1 MSRLPAVLCAALLAA
16 LAAGAAFLQRLPATA
31 PVPAARLT
39 AWPITAHMPG
49 FGDGGLLGPSEIEDL
64 TEYVIALNG
73 APHDGAAAARA
84 IPLFQT
90 HCALCHGLGGEGSE
104 LLGTPDLT
112 RGQFRNIRTPQ
123 DIRQQILR
131 GTDGRGPIR
140 ESRARTPAG

>member
-1 MSRLPAVLCAALLAA
+1 MSRLPAVLCTALLAA
-16 LAAGAAFLQRLPATA
+16 LALGAAVLQRPQPPAS
-31 PVPAARLT
+31 ARLT
-39 AWPITAHMPG
+39 GWPLTAHMPG

>member
-1 MSRLPAVLCAALLAA
+1 MIGMAVDLGGTGLPRQSRIGRDQEV
-16 LAAGAAFLQRLPATA
+16 
-31 PVPAARLT
+31 
-39 AWPITAHMPG
+39 
-49 FGDGGLLGPSEIEDL
+49 
-64 TEYVIALNG
+64 
-73 APHDGAAAARA
+73 

-112 RGQFRNIRTPQ
+112 RGQFRNIRAPQ

>member
-1 MSRLPAVLCAALLAA
+1 MSRLPAIFCAILVAA
-16 LAAGAAFLQRLPATA
+16 LALGAVRLQRHPPAK
-31 PVPAARLT
+31 ARLT

-112 RGQFRNIRTPQ
+112 RGQFRNIRAPQ